1 MNFHSVERETPEPAL
16 VHTVPRHGSTLAHII
31 LPQSG
36 DVALADWDTLFVA
49 VATRLR
55 QGVATAPL
63 SEMRGQVLQC
73 VEALDQLRT
82 TMLHEIDRAAEC
94 EAELRAALTQT
105 ESELATLRAAAARRF
120 DDKVLCA
127 SEQ

>member
-1 MNFHSVERETPEPAL
+1 MNLHSVECETPEPAL
-16 VHTVPRHGSTLAHII
+16 VHTVPRHGATLANII
-31 LPQSG
+31 PPQSG

-55 QGVATAPL
+55 QSVATAPL

-73 VEALDQLRT
+73 VEALEQLRT
-82 TMLHEIDRAAEC
+82 TMVHEIDRAAAR

-105 ESELATLRAAAARRF
+105 ESDPANAARRCGSA
-120 DDKVLCA
+120 L
-127 SEQ
+127 